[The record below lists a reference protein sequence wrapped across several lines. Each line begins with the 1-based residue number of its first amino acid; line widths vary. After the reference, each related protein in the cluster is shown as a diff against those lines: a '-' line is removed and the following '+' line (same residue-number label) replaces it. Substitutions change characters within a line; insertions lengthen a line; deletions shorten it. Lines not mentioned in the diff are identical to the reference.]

1 MNMPE
6 YVWIYNDRQYSEYV
20 FFLHI
25 QFICFQT
32 KDSQLPGT
40 CISGR
45 SWDPSEEAV
54 TK

>member
-1 MNMPE
+1 MSEFTMIDSILNMF
-6 YVWIYNDRQYSEYV
+6 

-45 SWDPSEEAV
+45 SWDPSEEAI